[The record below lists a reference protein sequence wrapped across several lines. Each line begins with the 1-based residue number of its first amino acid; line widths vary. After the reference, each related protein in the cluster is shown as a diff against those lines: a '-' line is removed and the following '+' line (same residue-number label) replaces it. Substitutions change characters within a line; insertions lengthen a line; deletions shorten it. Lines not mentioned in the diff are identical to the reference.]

1 MDITLLVLAAGMGS
15 RYGGLKQL
23 DQVGPS
29 GESIIDYSVFDA
41 IRAGFTKIVFVIRKD
56 IEDAFKEHVGSRYSD
71 KIKVDYA
78 FQQLDNLPNCFTVPE
93 GRTKPWGT
101 GQALLAAKDTINEP
115 FAVINADDF
124 YGKDAFKFTANLL
137 KQTKDTTV
145 ADFCMCGFD
154 LNKTLSD
161 FGSVSRGICSIDNTG
176 FLTDVT
182 ELTKIEK
189 KADGSIVN
197 TADGEAIS
205 ELKGNEVVS
214 MNMWGFTPII
224 FAHLEMM
231 FGAFLTDQGQAMK
244 SEFFLP
250 FAVDELIKSDKA
262 TVKVLNSHDSW
273 FGITYSEDK
282 EIVVDNINKLISNG
296 IYPEK
301 LF

>member
-23 DQVGPS
+23 DQVGPN

-41 IRAGFTKIVFVIRKD
+41 IRSGFTKIVFIIRKD

-71 KIKVDYA
+71 KIAVEYA
-78 FQQLDNLPNCFTVPE
+78 FQAIDDLPIPFTVPE

-101 GQALLAAKDTINEP
+101 GQALLAAKDVVKEP
-115 FAVINADDF
+115 FAAINADDF
-124 YGKDAFKFTANLL
+124 YGKNAFKYTADQL
-137 KQTKDTTV
+137 KKLTDNNV

-161 FGSVSRGICSIDNTG
+161 FGSVSRGICSINVDG
-176 FLTDVT
+176 YLTDVT

-189 KADGSIVN
+189 LADGTVVN
-197 TADGEAIS
+197 SAEGEAIS
-205 ELKGNEVVS
+205 KLTGEEVVS
-214 MNMWGFTPII
+214 MNMWGFTPKI
-224 FAHLEMM
+224 FDY
-231 FGAFLTDQGQAMK
+231 LTDMFTSFLEKQGTEQK

-250 FAVDELIKSDKA
+250 FAVDELIKSNQA
-262 TVKVLNSHDSW
+262 TVKVLNSHDNW
-273 FGITYSEDK
+273 FGVTYSEDK
-282 EIVVDNINKLISNG
+282 DIVVENIKELIAAG
-296 IYPEK
+296 VYPEK

>member
-23 DQVGPS
+23 DQVGPN

-56 IEDAFKEHVGSRYSD
+56 IEDAFKQHVGSRYSD

-78 FQQLDNLPNCFTVPE
+78 FQQLDNLPVGFSVPE

-101 GQALLAAKDTINEP
+101 GQALLAAKDVINEP
-115 FAVINADDF
+115 LAVINADDF
-124 YGKDAFKFTANLL
+124 YGKDAFKFTADLL
-137 KQTKDTTV
+137 KEVKDNTV
-145 ADFCMCGFD
+145 AEFCMCGFD
-154 LNKTLSD
+154 LRKTLSD
-161 FGSVSRGICSIDNTG
+161 FGSVSRGICSIDEKG
-176 FLTDVT
+176 FLSDVT

-189 KADGSIVN
+189 KEDGSVVN
-197 TADGEAIS
+197 SAEGESIS
-205 ELKGNEVVS
+205 ELTGDEVVS
-214 MNMWGFTPII
+214 MNMWGFTPVI
-224 FAHLEMM
+224 FDHLEKM
-231 FGAFLTDQGQAMK
+231 FSAFLAEQGTEMK

-262 TVKVLNSHDSW
+262 TVKVLNSHDKW
-273 FGITYSEDK
+273 FGVTYSEDK
-282 EIVVDNINKLISNG
+282 EIVVNNIKELINDG
-296 IYPEK
+296 VYPEK